1 MTIPTIQTIHHEEII
16 FGGLPGERKVI
27 IDTALIDGK
36 FETMVMYDD
45 GEELESRVTTDEK
58 QASVDFIK
66 LLYMYAGDLQ
76 RAVIG
81 ANLQEDKVYTLLMLN
96 DFGFPTAQKF
106 KFHSMKCCTY
116 EQYNDAVKLTVTPY
130 REKNKCNITL
140 CDNSF
145 IILYGWHDLTEA
157 DIYNTARE
165 TDKVKTMM
173 SKYACFD
180 SNYIEDMER
189 DFQPFIIAI
198 YKNYK
203 TGINGKTYA

>member
-1 MTIPTIQTIHHEEII
+1 MTTPTIQTIHHEEII

-45 GEELESRVTTDEK
+45 GEELESRVTKDEK
-58 QASVDFIK
+58 QASDDFIK
-66 LLYMYAGDLQ
+66 LMYMYAGALQ

-81 ANLQEDKVYTLLMLN
+81 ANLQEDKEYTLLMLN

-130 REKNKCNITL
+130 
-140 CDNSF
+140 
-145 IILYGWHDLTEA
+145 
-157 DIYNTARE
+157 
-165 TDKVKTMM
+165 
-173 SKYACFD
+173 
-180 SNYIEDMER
+180 
-189 DFQPFIIAI
+189 
-198 YKNYK
+198 
-203 TGINGKTYA
+203 

>member
-1 MTIPTIQTIHHEEII
+1 MTIPTIHHEEII

-58 QASVDFIK
+58 QASIDFAK
-66 LLYMYAGDLQ
+66 LRYMYAGDLQ
-76 RAVIG
+76 RAVIR
-81 ANLQEDKVYTLLMLN
+81 ANLQEGGKYTILTCGE
-96 DFGFPTAQKF
+96 DGFPIAEKF
-106 KFHSMKCCTY
+106 TFHSMECCTY
-116 EQYNDAVKLTVTPY
+116 AQYNDAIELTVTPY
-130 REKNKCNITL
+130 RGKNKSIITL
-140 CDNSF
+140 YDNSF

-180 SNYIEDMER
+180 SNYIENMER

>member
-1 MTIPTIQTIHHEEII
+1 MP
-16 FGGLPGERKVI
+16 FVCLLPQRQGEKGR
-27 IDTALIDGK
+27 D
-36 FETMVMYDD
+36 ET
-45 GEELESRVTTDEK
+45 E
-58 QASVDFIK
+58 QAVKEYATNVDFIK

-81 ANLQEDKVYTLLMLN
+81 ANLQEDKEYTLLMLN

-130 REKNKCNITL
+130 QEKNKCNITL